1 MSRRLPIY
9 FLIDISESM
18 VGEQIQLVEEGLATI
33 IKELKSDP
41 YALETV
47 YISII
52 AFAGQAM
59 TLVPLTDIINFYPPK
74 FPIGGGTSL
83 GNGLGQLMFD
93 LRKSIIKT
101 TADQKGDWKPIVFL
115 FTDGVPT
122 DDTRIAFNEWKQNW
136 QKQTNMVA
144 VSFGETTDLHLL
156 KELTDNV
163 LLFKN
168 TTAQSYKEFFRW
180 VTASIKTSSVSV
192 DSNGSG
198 FELAKMNDEVLGKI
212 DLSKNP
218 TTPNLID
225 TNFAVFV
232 AKCQNTKK
240 PYLIKYKKSTEQT
253 DFSQALNLETLYY
266 RLIGAYQVENSYFEL
281 SNEASLDQ
289 KISTDELQGFPTC
302 PCCGNQ
308 YGFSVCAC
316 GKLHCVGTEKVS
328 VCPWCGNQ
336 GEYGTGNDALDIN
349 RSQG

>member
-9 FLIDISESM
+9 FLIDVSESM
-18 VGEQIQLVEEGLATI
+18 VGDQIQLVEEGLATI

-93 LRKSIIKT
+93 MRKNIVKT
-101 TADQKGDWKPIVFL
+101 TADQKGDWKPIIFL

-122 DDTRIAFNEWKQNW
+122 DDTRAVFQEWKQNW
-136 QKQTNMVA
+136 QRQTNLVA
-144 VSFGETTDLHLL
+144 VSFGEATDLHLL

-168 TTAQSYKEFFRW
+168 TTAQSYKEFFKW
-180 VTASIKTSSVSV
+180 VTASIKTSSISV

-198 FELAKMNDEVLGKI
+198 FELAKMNEEVLGKI

-218 TTPNLID
+218 PKSNLID

-232 AKCQNTKK
+232 AKCQNTKR
-240 PYLIKYKKSTEQT
+240 PYLIKYKRSTTQT
-253 DFSQALNLETLYY
+253 DFSSEINLETLYY
-266 RLIGAYQVENSYFEL
+266 RLVGAYQVDNSYFEL
-281 SNEASLDQ
+281 SSEESLNQ

-316 GKLHCVGTEKVS
+316 GKLHCVGNEKVS

-336 GEYGTGNDALDIN
+336 GEYGSGGDALDIN
-349 RSQG
+349 RTQG

>member
-9 FLIDISESM
+9 FLIDVSESM

-52 AFAGQAM
+52 VFAGQSM

-83 GNGLGQLMFD
+83 GNGLGQLMFE
-93 LRKSIIKT
+93 LRKNVIKT
-101 TADQKGDWKPIVFL
+101 TVDQKGDWKPIIFL

-122 DDTRIAFNEWKQNW
+122 DDTRIAFQEWNDNW
-136 QKQTNMVA
+136 QRQSNLVA
-144 VSFGETTDLHLL
+144 VSFGESTDLHLL
-156 KELTDNV
+156 QELTDNV

-168 TTAQSYKEFFRW
+168 TTAQSYNEFFRW
-180 VTASIKTSSVSV
+180 VTASIKTSSISV
-192 DSNGSG
+192 DNNGSG
-198 FELAKMNDEVLGKI
+198 FDLAKMDEEVVSKI
-212 DLSKNP
+212 DLTKTSKK
-218 TTPNLID
+218 TKLLD

-240 PYLIKYKKSTEQT
+240 PYLIKYQSTRRQS
-253 DFSQALNLETLYY
+253 DFGPDLNLETTYY
-266 RLIGAYQVENSYFEL
+266 RLNGAFPIGNTYFEL
-281 SNEASLDQ
+281 SNEASLNQ

-308 YGFSVCAC
+308 YGFSVCVC
-316 GKLHCVGTEKVS
+316 GKLHCVGIEKVS

-336 GEYGTGNDALDIN
+336 GQYGLGTNPMDIN

>member
-9 FLIDISESM
+9 FLIDVSESM
-18 VGEQIQLVEEGLATI
+18 VGDQIQLVEEGLATI

-47 YISII
+47 HISII

-93 LRKSIIKT
+93 MRKNIVKT
-101 TADQKGDWKPIVFL
+101 TADQKGDWKPIIFL

-122 DDTRIAFNEWKQNW
+122 DDTRPAFQEWKQNW
-136 QKQTNMVA
+136 QKQTNLVA
-144 VSFGETTDLHLL
+144 VSFGEATDLHLL

-168 TTAQSYKEFFRW
+168 TTAHSYKEFFRW
-180 VTASIKTSSVSV
+180 VTASIKTSSISV
-192 DSNGSG
+192 DNNGSG
-198 FELAKMNDEVLGKI
+198 FELAKMNEEVLDKI
-212 DLSKNP
+212 DLTKKSQK
-218 TTPNLID
+218 PNLID

-240 PYLIKYKKSTEQT
+240 HYLIKYKRSTTQT
-253 DFSQALNLETLYY
+253 NFSQELTLETLYY
-266 RLIGAYQVENSYFEL
+266 RLNGAYPVDASYFEL
-281 SNEASLDQ
+281 SNEASLNQ
-289 KISTDELQGFPTC
+289 KISTDELEGFPTC

-336 GEYGTGNDALDIN
+336 GEYGSGGDALDIN
-349 RSQG
+349 RTQG

>member
-1 MSRRLPIY
+1 MTRRLPIY
-9 FLIDISESM
+9 FLVDVSESM

-47 YISII
+47 HVSII
-52 AFAGQAM
+52 VFAGQSM

-83 GNGLGQLMFD
+83 GNGLGQLMFEM
-93 LRKSIIKT
+93 RKNIIKT
-101 TADQKGDWKPIVFL
+101 TMEQKGDWKPIIFL

-122 DDTRIAFNEWKQNW
+122 DDTRSAFQEWKQSW
-136 QKQTNMVA
+136 QRQTNLVA
-144 VSFGETTDLHLL
+144 VSFGEETDLHLL
-156 KELTDNV
+156 KELTEDV

-168 TTAQSYKEFFRW
+168 TTAQSYKEFFKW
-180 VTASIKTSSVSV
+180 VTASIKTSSISV

-198 FELAKMNDEVLGKI
+198 FELAKMNEDILGKI
-212 DLSKNP
+212 DLNKDQARQSF
-218 TTPNLID
+218 ID

-240 PYLIKYKKSTEQT
+240 AYLIKYKRSTTQT
-253 DFSQALNLETLYY
+253 DFGKELNLETLFY
-266 RLIGAYQVENSYFEL
+266 RLNGAYPVDNSYFEL
-281 SNEASLDQ
+281 SGDINLNQ

-316 GKLHCVGTEKVS
+316 GKIHCVGTEKIS
-328 VCPWCGNQ
+328 TCPWCGNQ
-336 GEYGTGNDALDIN
+336 GEYGSGGDALDIN
-349 RSQG
+349 RTQG